1 MKDYYYILGVK
12 PNASNEEIKK
22 AFRKLSLKFHPD
34 KNDGDLFFQER
45 FKDIQ
50 EAYEILSDLNKRE
63 EFDIKL
69 NALNQQNIGSNFNPE
84 IILFNVN
91 KKSCQYNDEI
101 TFTWKT
107 INSNLV
113 KISPFGAVEPIGQK
127 RFIVKNFKKPYLNF
141 EITAINTNINRQISS
156 NVTVKNNTYFELY
169 EHFKTVIKNEEKF
182 KFENS
187 NSYNKQQYSSNKQQ
201 NSSKPSNEY
210 DHTKN
215 YVKYPTSKGLIEIE
229 PCINFKGMYVFL
241 DKKLAPDGKYN
252 LGFLMNV
259 KVKDGKAL

>member
-1 MKDYYYILGVK
+1 MKDYYYILGIK

-22 AFRKLSLKFHPD
+22 AYRKLSLKFHPD

-50 EAYEILSDLNKRE
+50 EAYEILIDINKRK
-63 EFDIKL
+63 EFDTKL
-69 NALNQQNIGSNFNPE
+69 NSLNQQNQGSNFNPE
-84 IILFNVN
+84 IILFNVD
-91 KKSCQYNDEI
+91 KKSCEYNDEI

-107 INSNLV
+107 ANSNLV

-127 RFIVKNFKKPYLNF
+127 RFIVKNFKNPYLNF

-156 NVTVKNNTYFELY
+156 NVKVRNNTYFELY
-169 EHFKTVIKNEEKF
+169 EHFKLVIKEEEKI
-182 KFENS
+182 KYE
-187 NSYNKQQYSSNKQQ
+187 
-201 NSSKPSNEY
+201 NSSKSSNSQKKQQKTNRPPYEY
-210 DHTKN
+210 DITKN
-215 YVKYPTSKGLIEIE
+215 YVQYPTSKGLIEIE
-229 PCINFKGMYVFL
+229 PCVSFKGMYVFL

-259 KVKDGKAL
+259 KVKDGKAI